1 MAVSNVDNADENQVR
16 ASDENVMIRVGNQN
30 KIETPDVQSI

>member
-1 MAVSNVDNADENQVR
+1 MAVSNVDNADENQAR

-30 KIETPDVQSI
+30 KIDTPDVQSC

>member
-30 KIETPDVQSI
+30 KIETPDV